1 LSVVYQVAICGPDP
15 GSLPWNG
22 AVTPQS
28 IDSVTCRPVPGQM
41 PPAMFVQSLQAE
53 ILKLKQVLR
62 YAGPAFADTVKLALV
77 GNEILF
83 SKGTCTVGGAAC
95 SDDGDCGSGSCAI
108 AHYCSGTLG
117 GSQAQAITCT
127 QQSDCGAV
135 DGPNGLCTDVTN
147 GQALAYAFDQVQQVL
162 SAELGA
168 ANVPPI
174 SISLQVDV
182 MIGTTPGLPAATAP
196 VLWSRQQLAAA
207 LPAKIIAVNAYPDQW
222 GLVPAGGSVP
232 PYPSCIE
239 ASNGVNG
246 TVLDASKCPGA
257 ASAYQSPVTN
267 TLDHSI
273 DTDVRLLTQY
283 YPGFQVMFA
292 ETGWHTQGACTEYN
306 DSSVAPARFSP
317 TAAATYLQSLYA
329 YAAEKQIPVLVFEL
343 FDQKTKT
350 CTAPGATPPAE
361 ANYGVFTNYCQLKQ
375 NLASLLPS
383 GANLTAFDALLS
395 PDGSGGVSCE
405 KQALFVVQGV
415 GNTGVCAGKTTA
427 ACLSDC
433 GGNGACVWGSCAEN
447 PSVGCNPD
455 DPNNPAT
462 CTCTRAGNCY
472 DMAAP
477 SGYYAAST
485 AVACANAA
493 ACSSAACPFGPCV
506 LRRDGAGDV
515 AGRQHRRAGL
525 QVTYG
530 NGTLSFARRWDR
542 CRWCNRPRMP
552 PSSRSHSGTT

>member
-1 LSVVYQVAICGPDP
+1 M
-15 GSLPWNG
+15 
-22 AVTPQS
+22 T
-28 IDSVTCRPVPGQM
+28 
-41 PPAMFVQSLQAE
+41 
-53 ILKLKQVLR
+53 
-62 YAGPAFADTVKLALV
+62 
-77 GNEILF
+77 
-83 SKGTCTVGGAAC
+83 
-95 SDDGDCGSGSCAI
+95 
-108 AHYCSGTLG
+108 
-117 GSQAQAITCT
+117 
-127 QQSDCGAV
+127 
-135 DGPNGLCTDVTN
+135 
-147 GQALAYAFDQVQQVL
+147 
-162 SAELGA
+162 
-168 ANVPPI
+168 
-174 SISLQVDV
+174 
-182 MIGTTPGLPAATAP
+182 GTTPGLPAATAP

-246 TVLDASKCPGA
+246 TVLDASSVRA
-257 ASAYQSPVTN
+257 AGAYQSPVTN
-267 TLDHSI
+267 TLAHSI

-283 YPGFQVMFA
+283 YPGFQLMFA

-306 DSSVAPARFSP
+306 DSSVAPARFAP

-329 YAAEKQIPVLVFEL
+329 YAAAKQIPVLVFEL

-350 CTAPGATPPAE
+350 CTAPGGAPPAE
-361 ANYGVFTNYCQLKQ
+361 ANDGVFTNYCQLKD
-375 NLASLLPS
+375 NLSSLLPS

-427 ACLSDC
+427 AASATAARTAPAC
-433 GGNGACVWGSCAEN
+433 GDRARK

-455 DPNNPAT
+455 VPTIRRPAPV
-462 CTCTRAGNCY
+462 RAGNCY

-493 ACSSAACPFGPCV
+493 ACSSAACPFGPCGCYVAMAPATLPAGSIAEEPGVQVAYGNGSLSFTKTVGPLPLVQPAANATFIAQPLWDNVVLGAGWTLSIVPPSGSTSGGTTPCANTVSSVTPGQFASVAWQSPWNCTYMPGSTPVGV
-506 LRRDGAGDV
+506 LRR
-515 AGRQHRRAGL
+515 
-525 QVTYG
+525 
-530 NGTLSFARRWDR
+530 
-542 CRWCNRPRMP
+542 
-552 PSSRSHSGTT
+552 